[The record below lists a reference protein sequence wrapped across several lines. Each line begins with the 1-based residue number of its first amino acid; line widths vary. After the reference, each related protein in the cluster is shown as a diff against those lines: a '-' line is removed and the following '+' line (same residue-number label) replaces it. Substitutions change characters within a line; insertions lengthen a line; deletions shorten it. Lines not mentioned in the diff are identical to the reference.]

1 MGINGINSRFDKSK
15 NAVFVYLLFT
25 IGTCFLIG
33 IFAAL
38 IPGEAGNSIY
48 RFLATVF
55 TVIPVLAALFT
66 RLILKDRSSLNLS
79 IRVWRNKKALLL
91 CAFLPGAAVLSGA
104 AIYYTVF
111 PMELVPNVQA
121 IFTYCAQYGLPAGL
135 PVNGGSIAL
144 AVIILWLVSALAIPL
159 HFFELG
165 EEIGWRGFLLPKMLS
180 FMSVKKAALLNG
192 FLWGLAHAPLIY
204 FGFNYGSG
212 YWGAPV
218 TGIVLMIVFC
228 VCVGICMSYA
238 MIKTNNCMYT
248 AIIHGAINVA
258 ADMQIV
264 SVAVNRPLIGPTPA
278 GIIGMSVIVL
288 ISAFIF
294 IRKLNN
300 PKRIANIPGV

>member
-1 MGINGINSRFDKSK
+1 
-15 NAVFVYLLFT
+15 
-25 IGTCFLIG
+25 
-33 IFAAL
+33 
-38 IPGEAGNSIY
+38 
-48 RFLATVF
+48 
-55 TVIPVLAALFT
+55 
-66 RLILKDRSSLNLS
+66 
-79 IRVWRNKKALLL
+79 
-91 CAFLPGAAVLSGA
+91 
-104 AIYYTVF
+104 
-111 PMELVPNVQA
+111 
-121 IFTYCAQYGLPAGL
+121 
-135 PVNGGSIAL
+135 
-144 AVIILWLVSALAIPL
+144 
-159 HFFELG
+159 
-165 EEIGWRGFLLPKMLS
+165 
-180 FMSVKKAALLNG
+180 LLNG

-218 TGIVLMIVFC
+218 TGIILMIVFC

-294 IRKLNN
+294 FGKLGNTK
-300 PKRIANIPGV
+300 KRTANTPGV